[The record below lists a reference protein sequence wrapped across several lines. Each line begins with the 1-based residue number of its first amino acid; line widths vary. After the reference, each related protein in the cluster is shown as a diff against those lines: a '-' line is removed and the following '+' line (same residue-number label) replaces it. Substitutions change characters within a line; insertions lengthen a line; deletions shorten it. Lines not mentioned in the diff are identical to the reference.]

1 MARLFDDPKI
11 RADLA
16 KIDAPVEEPEIVPS
30 HRITPKIPG
39 SKGGVQVTA
48 PKPGKDDRGA

>member
-16 KIDAPVEEPEIVPS
+16 KTDAPVEEPQIVPS
-30 HRITPKIPG
+30 HRITPKVPG
-39 SKGGVQVTA
+39 SKGGVQITR
-48 PKPGKDDRGA
+48 PKSGEDDRGA